1 MNLLNISENK
11 LTLWTLYLKICNTFL
26 NVPTLQLYSL
36 IQHNIKMFRKKTEI
50 AHLHISDNWLIK
62 SQHFLLTSSVSLSQA
77 LSFLGH
83 PTDQGTDFSH
93 IHNITTSPQHFYG
106 VLCFYGWF
114 LSSFPNP
121 FEAPSNKV
129 ILTAVKLLMPF
140 AARLSFV
147 FVIGNPSSPIPMGQS
162 PVIWRQNIIKHI
174 KSTVFQLHDKTSN
187 LQFLKSTVTTY
198 ISLLQQPVLDLSIVR

>member
-1 MNLLNISENK
+1 
-11 LTLWTLYLKICNTFL
+11 
-26 NVPTLQLYSL
+26 
-36 IQHNIKMFRKKTEI
+36 MFRKKTEI

-62 SQHFLLTSSVSLSQA
+62 SHWTFSSDILSIII
-77 LSFLGH
+77 
-83 PTDQGTDFSH
+83 PGTVISFSH
-93 IHNITTSPQHFYG
+93 IHNITNKPQHFYG

-147 FVIGNPSSPIPMGQS
+147 FVIGNPSSPVPLGQS
-162 PVIWRQNIIKHI
+162 PAIWRQNIIKHI
-174 KSTVFQLHDKTSN
+174 KSTVLHVHDKTPEIYCYYICKPTTTISFRLEHSKIIN
-187 LQFLKSTVTTY
+187 L
-198 ISLLQQPVLDLSIVR
+198 

>member
-1 MNLLNISENK
+1 MFRHYSFTLLSRTILRCFVRRQK
-11 LTLWTLYLKICNTFL
+11 LLIYT
-26 NVPTLQLYSL
+26 SL
-36 IQHNIKMFRKKTEI
+36 IIGSSNPTE
-50 AHLHISDNWLIK
+50 
-62 SQHFLLTSSVSLSQA
+62 HFLLTSSVSLSQA

-93 IHNITTSPQHFYG
+93 IHNITDSPQHFYG

-147 FVIGNPSSPIPMGQS
+147 FVIGNPSSPVPLGQS

-198 ISLLQQPVLDLSIVR
+198 ISLLQQSVLDLSIVR

>member
-1 MNLLNISENK
+1 MLIY
-11 LTLWTLYLKICNTFL
+11 T
-26 NVPTLQLYSL
+26 SL
-36 IQHNIKMFRKKTEI
+36 IIGSSNPTE
-50 AHLHISDNWLIK
+50 
-62 SQHFLLTSSVSLSQA
+62 HFLLTSSVSLSQA

-93 IHNITTSPQHFYG
+93 ILNITNKPQHFYG

-114 LSSFPNP
+114 FSSFPNP

-147 FVIGNPSSPIPMGQS
+147 FVIGNPSSPVPLGQS
-162 PVIWRQNIIKHI
+162 PAIWRQNIIKHI
-174 KSTVFQLHDKTSN
+174 KSTVLHVHDKTPEIYCYYICKPTTTISVRLEHSKIIN
-187 LQFLKSTVTTY
+187 L
-198 ISLLQQPVLDLSIVR
+198 